1 MEDFTGFTFGG
12 VHSSDLGI
20 IRVSGGDRYDE
31 QLHPEIKDRTAEVPG
46 LNGDYYF
53 GSDFGP
59 RSFDIEIAFDSLT
72 EEQFRK
78 LRRVFGTKDIK
89 QLIFDERP
97 YKYYMAKL
105 ESPMELSYV
114 CFDEPKKTVGPARDG
129 VRVANREITITSTV
143 TDITEGLEVSVDSA
157 VFQEIFTAD
166 GNYPFAYRNSIW
178 YIVEDEEMSEV
189 VLENYG
195 ITATLDSGVTEGS
208 FVITN
213 ETSGY
218 AREQVTPYIRDF
230 DHRERIYKG
239 EGKISFICHFPFA
252 KSVYKVLP
260 SEEEESNW
268 AISSGILNSTAY
280 STVDNY
286 SNGVIITYNAGDL
299 AAGFR
304 LYLPSTT
311 AAAGVSLTYQKD
323 SDVSSTDASLIL
335 NAVTLKDNDVGIMI
349 DTNSG
354 LIVGVSVAPTLNP
367 ITGLWSYTT
376 SGNLYN
382 EYINS
387 GYFFKLEPN
396 IDINDRSI
404 LRITNG
410 TEGIVIF
417 YDYLYF

>member
-89 QLIFDERP
+89 RLIFDERP

-105 ESPMELSYV
+105 ESPIELSYV
-114 CFDEPKKTVGPARDG
+114 CFDEPKKHIDMSGDARG
-129 VRVANREITITSTV
+129 VRWIDETHTEDVIDEETGEPTGEIIEITERV
-143 TDITEGLEVSVDSA
+143 
-157 VFQEIFTAD
+157 
-166 GNYPFAYRNSIW
+166 R
-178 YIVEDEEMSEV
+178 
-189 VLENYG
+189 
-195 ITATLDSGVTEGS
+195 
-208 FVITN
+208 
-213 ETSGY
+213 ETIY
-218 AREQVTPYIRDF
+218 PYIMD
-230 DHRERIYKG
+230 EGVQRIYKG

-260 SEEEESNW
+260 NGEEESNW

-286 SNGVIITYNAGDL
+286 SNGVITTYNAGDL

-311 AAAGVSLTYQKD
+311 AVAGVGLTYQKD
-323 SDVSSTDASLIL
+323 SDVSSTDASFIL

-417 YDYLYF
+417 YDYLYL